1 MVTVNPCRRLRPAVM
16 VMLLLLLA
24 ATALFSA
31 SSAHHHRD
39 TTAAVA
45 GESPPGHT
53 RVPELAG
60 EHDHE
65 HGNGWS
71 PRLNQR
77 LRAVTLTMVMGLP
90 SLTARVEP
98 PGTADT
104 ARADVVL
111 SRLGLLRI

>member
-1 MVTVNPCRRLRPAVM
+1 MTVNPSRRTRPAVM

-45 GESPPGHT
+45 AESRAGHPQ
-53 RVPELAG
+53 VPELAG

-77 LRAVTLTMVMGLP
+77 LRAIMLPMVVGLP
-90 SLTARVEP
+90 PLTARVDP
-98 PGTADT
+98 PGAADT

>member
-1 MVTVNPCRRLRPAVM
+1 VNPCPDARARRARPAVM

-39 TTAAVA
+39 ATTAVAASPA
-45 GESPPGHT
+45 GEL
-53 RVPELAG
+53 RVAA

-65 HGNGWS
+65 HGNGWT

-77 LRAVTLTMVMGLP
+77 LRAVIPATVAGPAP
-90 SLTARVEP
+90 STARVIP
-98 PGTADT
+98 VSVAD
-104 ARADVVL
+104 AACSDVVL